1 MRSLKAL
8 GARLGCQLENEYL
21 FDTAVIDSREARPG
35 TLFFALSGQ
44 NTDGHNFVAD
54 VLGEGGAAVVSRDGF
69 TGAVLEVDSVE
80 EALLE
85 AGSWARDSMEFPVLG
100 LTGSSGK
107 TTTRR
112 MIAAALSLEYRT
124 AETRGNLNNHLGLP
138 LTLLNTPEDT
148 EFLVL
153 EMGMNHPGEILRLG
167 WAARPHHA
175 LITCIGRAHMEFFDS
190 LDGVA
195 RAKSELLETTME
207 GGIAVIPADNPILAE
222 TASSRNLDVV
232 THGAG
237 GDCWVEEGRAMPWG
251 IPLDL
256 RYRGGHNMENAL
268 CAIAFSERMGVDP
281 ADAAAALAR
290 LEPSTGRGEV
300 FTVQGRTVVDE
311 SYNAN
316 PDSTA
321 ACLRASSSFPG
332 QRVAVLGDMLELG
345 ENSPECHL
353 ETLSLAFDLGF
364 DPVITVGSRYR
375 AASGEAGFPAVCTDS
390 WNEALEQVRRM
401 AGTGCTILVKG
412 SNSMGLM
419 GLVNSLRR
427 EGF

>member
-21 FDTAVIDSREARPG
+21 FDTTVIDSREARPG

-175 LITCIGRAHMEFFDS
+175 LVTCIGRAHMEFFDS

-207 GGIAVIPADNPILAE
+207 GGIAVIPAGNPILAE

-237 GDCWVEEGRAMPWG
+237 GDCWLEEGRAMPWG

-281 ADAAAALAR
+281 AEAAAALAR
-290 LEPSTGRGEV
+290 LEPSAGRGEV

-375 AASGEAGFPAVCTDS
+375 AASGEAGFPAVCTDR

-419 GLVNSLRR
+419 ELVSSLRR

>member
-35 TLFFALSGQ
+35 TLFFALSGKRV
-44 NTDGHNFVAD
+44 DGHSFVAD

-69 TGAVLEVDSVE
+69 TGPVLEVDSVE

-107 TTTRR
+107 TTTRK

-124 AETRGNLNNHLGLP
+124 AGTRGNLNNHLGLP

-175 LITCIGRAHMEFFDS
+175 VITCIGRAHMEFFDS

-195 RAKSELLETTME
+195 RAKSELLETTLE
-207 GGIAVIPADNPILAE
+207 GGIAVIPAENEILAGV
-222 TASSRNLDVV
+222 ASSRDLDVV
-232 THGAG
+232 THGIG

-256 RYRGGHNMENAL
+256 RFSGAHNMENAL
-268 CAIAFSERMGVDP
+268 CAIAFAEKMGVDP
-281 ADAAAALAR
+281 FDAAAAVGR

-300 FTVQGRTVVDE
+300 FTVQGRRVVDE

-316 PDSTA
+316 PDSTG
-321 ACLRASSSFPG
+321 ACLRSASTFQG
-332 QRVAVLGDMLELG
+332 RRIAVLGDMLELG
-345 ENSPECHL
+345 KNSPECHL
-353 ETLSLAFDLGF
+353 ETLALAFELGF
-364 DPVITVGSRYR
+364 DPVITVGSHYR
-375 AASGEAGFPAVCTDS
+375 AASGEGCFPAVCTDS
-390 WNEALEQVRRM
+390 CSEALEQVRRL
-401 AGTGCTILVKG
+401 AGADSTILVKG
-412 SNSMGLM
+412 SNSVGLQA
-419 GLVNSLRR
+419 LVDALRK